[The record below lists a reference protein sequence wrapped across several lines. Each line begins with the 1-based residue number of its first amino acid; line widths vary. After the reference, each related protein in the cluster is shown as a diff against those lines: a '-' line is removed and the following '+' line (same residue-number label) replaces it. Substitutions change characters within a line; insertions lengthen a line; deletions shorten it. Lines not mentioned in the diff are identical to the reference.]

1 MVLSE
6 ADKLKINSSS
16 LDEKRELSFSTL
28 KNLSIIL
35 NKITKEQ
42 EDTNDK
48 KRQLN
53 R

>member
-16 LDEKRELSFSTL
+16 LDGKRELAFSTL